1 MPWAGPSPRCFAG
14 AIAPSLQYSQC
25 EDAAAMR
32 PEQLVTLIRRQR
44 CRSNSQV
51 SSTDYDVSIPV
62 VFANACAEAPVVD
75 VLR

>member
-1 MPWAGPSPRCFAG
+1 
-14 AIAPSLQYSQC
+14 
-25 EDAAAMR
+25 MR